1 MKTNILNIAGVEV
14 LSKQNLKAIK
24 GQGFE
29 SVGSVGPIDLSL
41 CGCSCS
47 GSVTG
52 PKYCVYYIACP
63 QVYTCDQSAI

>member
-14 LSKQNLKAIK
+14 LSKENLKTIK
-24 GQGFE
+24 GQGFTA
-29 SVGSVGPIDLSL
+29 VDLSL

-63 QVYTCDQSAI
+63 QVYTCQETI

>member
-24 GQGFE
+24 GQG
-29 SVGSVGPIDLSL
+29 SVSVDASIDLSL

-47 GSVTG
+47 GAVTG
-52 PKYCVYYIACP
+52 PEYCIYHIACL
-63 QVYTCDQSAI
+63 QVYNCDQSPI

>member
-14 LSKQNLKAIK
+14 LSKENLKTIK
-24 GQGFE
+24 GQGFKE
-29 SVGSVGPIDLSL
+29 VDLSL

-63 QVYTCDQSAI
+63 QVYTCQETI

>member
-14 LSKQNLKAIK
+14 LSKENLKTVK
-24 GQGFE
+24 GGI
-29 SVGSVGPIDLSL
+29 GPVDLSL